1 MSNQFGV
8 TSQPPTSS
16 GGHQLNQP
24 SQYLTNQHLTQQQL
38 RAQHQHRPSNNQNA
52 TQQHQ
57 NQQQQGFQQQ
67 QQSGMWQQILSNA
80 QQQRG
85 KKTLLPF
92 F

>member
-1 MSNQFGV
+1 MSNQFGG

-24 SQYLTNQHLTQQQL
+24 SQYLTNQPFAQQLTQQQL

-57 NQQQQGFQQQ
+57 NQQQQGYQQQ

-85 KKTLLPF
+85 KETL
-92 F
+92 